1 VRHDTLEL
9 DAMTL
14 DTWEPDALELDSMG
28 PDTGEPDA
36 MDLYAGPEVLCQNLL
51 V

>member
-1 VRHDTLEL
+1 
-9 DAMTL
+9 MTL

>member
-1 VRHDTLEL
+1 MGH
-9 DAMTL
+9 
-14 DTWEPDALELDSMG
+14 DALELDTEELDALG
-28 PDTGEPDA
+28 PDSGEPDA